1 MRFDAST
8 PRRTR
13 LTSMSE
19 IAYSIRRR
27 TTDDDARVRAD
38 DSSHRERCARFV
50 AEQDGPVDATNH
62 SLAEKDMDIRN
73 AATDVMAA
81 VKVMQHAG
89 SACEKLAPLGRPMTR
104 EEIEHRA
111 RVIAA
116 VISASSKLQQLR
128 DRARTLEDALTR
140 FKARKQ
146 GLAA

>member
-1 MRFDAST
+1 MH
-8 PRRTR
+8 
-13 LTSMSE
+13 
-19 IAYSIRRR
+19 I
-27 TTDDDARVRAD
+27 
-38 DSSHRERCARFV
+38 
-50 AEQDGPVDATNH
+50 

-146 GLAA
+146 ELLA